1 MTNHEC
7 GKLLN
12 LTDNPGRAIKTM
24 HTLLFEKPAMPRAGD
39 GSAGEHEKSSVS
51 EGSGAHTLLSARGH
65 SPGAFTETVYS
76 FSSVPSTRTEG
87 ESSGENS
94 ASVDTFSSS
103 LHLTMTYTVVSAWR
117 GRQVLV
123 SLPAVS
129 LTELGQECPS
139 SWRPS
144 SLSSVNGPGQKVWTD
159 QCWTENHR
167 LPT

>member
-1 MTNHEC
+1 MSREC

-12 LTDNPGRAIKTM
+12 LTGNPGRAIKTT
-24 HTLLFEKPAMPRAGD
+24 HTLLFEKPAMPGAGD
-39 GSAGEHEKSSVS
+39 GSAGELEKSSVS
-51 EGSGAHTLLSARGH
+51 EGSRAHTLVLAWGH

-103 LHLTMTYTVVSAWR
+103 LHLTMTYTVVSACS

-123 SLPAVS
+123 SLPALS
-129 LTELGQECPS
+129 LREPGQGGPS
-139 SWRPS
+139 SWRSS
-144 SLSSVNGPGQKVWTD
+144 SLSNVDGSGQ
-159 QCWTENHR
+159 
-167 LPT
+167 

>member
-1 MTNHEC
+1 MTSHEC

-12 LTDNPGRAIKTM
+12 LTGNPGRAIKTM
-24 HTLLFEKPAMPRAGD
+24 HTLLFEKPATPRAGD
-39 GSAGEHEKSSVS
+39 GLAGELEKSRVS
-51 EGSGAHTLLSARGH
+51 EGSGVHTLLSARGH

-76 FSSVPSTRTEG
+76 FSRVPSTRTEG
-87 ESSGENS
+87 KSSGENS
-94 ASVDTFSSS
+94 ASVDTLSSS
-103 LHLTMTYTVVSAWR
+103 LHLTMTYTVVSAWS

-129 LTELGQECPS
+129 LTELGQGGPS
-139 SWRPS
+139 SWRLS
-144 SLSSVNGPGQKVWTD
+144 SLSSVDGSGQEVWVD